1 MIDEAR
7 NEALNVLEETVRYG
21 SRAVEVA
28 LSYLPD
34 DLSYIVPQIRGTF
47 INFAN
52 RYRKSREVSLL
63 DLVEEY
69 GNIPKTEILLRYIIL
84 SSSVATAV
92 ERPKYDLIYSTIRDA
107 YDELL
112 PFLERPTWRGGARK
126 TLNMFGDGIGGA
138 RRDELGTALSN
149 FVNSTTRFAK
159 PVLYKRIA
167 LIGKYRNLKDFL
179 RGGFMTDNAS
189 LHRTKMLGLLTRI
202 IGHETNIPFA
212 GKIILRKEYL
222 KYDPV
227 VDMYTA
233 LVALRSGGAFLAVD
247 DDRTKRV
254 LNALKQGSAAFK
266 MRKVVPL
273 VRDTVR
279 LARDPMLYEKGA
291 SDIGRNYCSK
301 LMCGECPPIRHVCKR
316 FTSIE
321 VR

>member
-7 NEALNVLEETVRYG
+7 NDALNVLEETVRHG

-63 DLVEEY
+63 DLVAEY

-92 ERPKYDLIYSTIRDA
+92 ERPKYDLIYSTIRDK

-112 PFLERPTWRGGARK
+112 PFLERPTWRGARK
-126 TLNMFGDGIGGA
+126 AMNMFGDGIGA

-159 PVLYKRIA
+159 PVLYKKVA

-179 RGGFMTDNAS
+179 RGFMTDNAS

-202 IGHETNIPFA
+202 IGHETNIPLA
-212 GKIILRKEYL
+212 GKVILRKEYL

-233 LVALRSGGAFLAVD
+233 LVALRSGAFLAVD
-247 DDRTKRV
+247 DDRAKRV
-254 LNALKQGSAAFK
+254 VDAVKQGNASFK
-266 MRKVVPL
+266 MRKIVPL

-301 LMCGECPPIRHVCKR
+301 LMCGECPIRHVCKR

-321 VR
+321 VK

>member
-1 MIDEAR
+1 MNDEAR
-7 NEALNVLEETVRYG
+7 NEALEVLEETVRHG

-28 LSYLPD
+28 MSYLPD

-52 RYRKSREVSLL
+52 RYRKNREVSLL
-63 DLVEEY
+63 DLVVEY
-69 GNIPKTEILLRYIIL
+69 GNIPKAEILLRYIIL

-92 ERPKYDLIYSTIRDA
+92 ERPRYDLVYSTIRDA

-112 PFLERPTWRGGARK
+112 PFLERPTWRGARK
-126 TLNMFGDGIGGA
+126 TLSMFGDGIGA

-159 PVLYKRIA
+159 PVLYRKIA

-179 RGGFMTDNAS
+179 RGFMTDNAS

-233 LVALRSGGAFLAVD
+233 LVALRSGAFLAVD
-247 DDRTKRV
+247 DDRTRRV
-254 LNALKQGSAAFK
+254 IDALKQGNAVFK

-301 LMCGECPPIRHVCKR
+301 LMCGECPIRHVCKR